1 MKIRESFGKNLKD
14 ELVNQYG
21 RSGNLSGG
29 SHEGRESLSKILNK
43 IDEEDDCEDCDGETK
58 EMTSSGSAGGYSAP
72 LFSVKKKDISN
83 GKKVEAKEM
92 TSSSSS
98 GMYDAPGFEDVN
110 MRGNHPKGSGKTHK
124 KTLIPGGKFV
134 EVKSKCK
141 KFPYCNQG
149 DINALNIHNENHI
162 RKVLKNLSEKY
173 QLTENEI
180 KTILVHELK
189 KMK

>member
-1 MKIRESFGKNLKD
+1 MKIKETFGKQLED
-14 ELVNQYG
+14 ELTNQY
-21 RSGNLSGG
+21 SKMGNLSGTN
-29 SHEGRESLSKILNK
+29 HAGRESLSNIINK
-43 IDEEDDCEDCDGETK
+43 LDEDECDECDGETK
-58 EMTSSGSAGGYSAP
+58 ETTSAGSAGGYSAP
-72 LFSVKKKDISN
+72 LFSIAKKDIE
-83 GKKVEAKEM
+83 KVEAKEM

-98 GMYDAPGFEDVN
+98 GQYDAQGFEDVN

-149 DINALNIHNENHI
+149 DINALNIHNENQI

-180 KTILVHELK
+180 KSILVYELK

>member
-1 MKIRESFGKNLKD
+1 MKIREDFGSDLKD
-14 ELVNQYG
+14 ELSKQY
-21 RSGNLSGG
+21 SAAGNLSGP
-29 SHEGRESLSKILNK
+29 SHDGRMSLNSILKN
-43 IDEEDDCEDCDGETK
+43 IEEDECDECEGETT

-72 LFSVKKKDISN
+72 LFSVSKKDLVN
-83 GKKVEAKEM
+83 TKKVEAKEM

-98 GMYDAPGFEDVN
+98 GQYDAPGFEDVN
-110 MRGNHPKGSGKTHK
+110 MKGNHPKGSGRSFK
-124 KTLIPGGKFV
+124 KAQIPGGSFV

-149 DINALNIHNENHI
+149 DINALNITKENEI
-162 RKVLKNLSEKY
+162 KKVLKNLSEKY

-180 KTILVHELK
+180 KTILVYELK